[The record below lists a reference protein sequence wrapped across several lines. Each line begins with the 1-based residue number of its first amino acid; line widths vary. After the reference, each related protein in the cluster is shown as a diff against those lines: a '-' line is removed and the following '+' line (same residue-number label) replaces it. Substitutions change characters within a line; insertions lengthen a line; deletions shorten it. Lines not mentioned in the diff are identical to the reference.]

1 MFLLSIRLLW
11 KKNRIQKL
19 TTLIIKCTKL
29 LVREVF
35 YQLSSVF
42 YLPGESKARSR
53 AGTEVICSPLRMYFI
68 AFKISFSKALYF
80 GHFFYVWLI
89 YCIFQALYPELYLL
103 PRVECF
109 EDVYPLSS
117 STQQRHHFNAETN
130 RYGHGSRLPNL
141 PQQKTESKQFLES
154 VQSSHQ
160 LENQKVYSPAEW
172 SEKESLPVLHTSHE
186 QDHNRITETQTQFR
200 VKGTFNQCSEEE

>member
-1 MFLLSIRLLW
+1 M
-11 KKNRIQKL
+11 
-19 TTLIIKCTKL
+19 
-29 LVREVF
+29 
-35 YQLSSVF
+35 
-42 YLPGESKARSR
+42 
-53 AGTEVICSPLRMYFI
+53 
-68 AFKISFSKALYF
+68 
-80 GHFFYVWLI
+80 
-89 YCIFQALYPELYLL
+89 
-103 PRVECF
+103 ECF

-117 STQQRHHFNAETN
+117 SIQQRHHFNAETN